1 MTSPQSPLGT
11 TGNPPPGN
19 PPGGAPPGS
28 PPGPG
33 SASPPRRDGEAT
45 RARLIRS
52 ALQLFTTV
60 GFRATTTTAIAEGA
74 EVAEGTIYRHFTGKE
89 HLLNEVYRLAQGWAA
104 KLALEHDAERG
115 SAIPD
120 RLMRLGRALVEGSA
134 RDPAL
139 ARMFLARAEERYL
152 DDKSREAARAF
163 RDGLQHLMASGKS
176 DGLVR
181 PGPADLWAGVWLAL
195 VGYAMWR
202 VSAGE
207 WAADHPQIQ
216 LTLDAAWD
224 AISTN
229 RGTPPAHT

>member
-1 MTSPQSPLGT
+1 MSSPLIPPTGT
-11 TGNPPPGN
+11 PPAPPPAGGGPPAG
-19 PPGGAPPGS
+19 PPGG
-28 PPGPG
+28 
-33 SASPPRRDGEAT
+33 PRRDAEAT
-45 RARLIRS
+45 RARLVRS

-89 HLLNEVYRLAQGWAA
+89 HLLNEVYRMAQGWAS
-104 KLALEHDAERG
+104 KLAIDHDAERG
-115 SAIPD
+115 SAVPD
-120 RLMRLGRALVEGSA
+120 RLMRLGRALVEGA
-134 RDPAL
+134 GNDPAL

-152 DDKSREAARAF
+152 DEKSRESARAF

-176 DGLVR
+176 DGVVR

-207 WAADHPQIQ
+207 WPVDHPQIQ
-216 LTLDAAWD
+216 LTLEAAWD
-224 AISTN
+224 AIATS
-229 RGTPPAHT
+229 RGGPPARM

>member
-1 MTSPQSPLGT
+1 MSSPLNPLPTGGSPPASAPPGGT
-11 TGNPPPGN
+11 PPPGG
-19 PPGGAPPGS
+19 PPA
-28 PPGPG
+28 
-33 SASPPRRDGEAT
+33 PRRDAEAT

-89 HLLNEVYRLAQGWAA
+89 HLLNEVYRQAQGWAS
-104 KLALEHDAERG
+104 KLALDHDAERG
-115 SAIPD
+115 SSVAD
-120 RLMRLGRALVEGSA
+120 RLMRLGRALVEGA
-134 RDPAL
+134 ATDPAL

-152 DDKSREAARAF
+152 DEKSRETSKTF

-176 DGLVR
+176 DGVVR

-207 WAADHPQIQ
+207 WPADHPQIQ

-224 AISTN
+224 AIATS
-229 RGTPPAHT
+229 RGTPPART